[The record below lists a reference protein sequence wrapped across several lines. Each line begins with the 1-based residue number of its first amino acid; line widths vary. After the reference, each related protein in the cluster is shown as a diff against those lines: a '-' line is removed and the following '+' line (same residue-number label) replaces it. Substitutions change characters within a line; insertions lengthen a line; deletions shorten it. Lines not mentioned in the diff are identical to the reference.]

1 MAFFE
6 NNFEV
11 KITKVW
17 YFLVAKLKVYIFSQ
31 AVLQHKILEKRY
43 SLHEYKVMVR
53 FFRVFSIQMFDDK
66 RELRME

>member
-31 AVLQHKILEKRY
+31 AVLQHKILEK
-43 SLHEYKVMVR
+43 STAFMITKLWSGFFEFFLSKYK
-53 FFRVFSIQMFDDK
+53 FLTINKKD
-66 RELRME
+66 